1 MSGGAGK
8 RQKTTKE
15 YRSQERKLKRELKAV
30 QKKLSKSKS
39 KSRRD
44 DSKQS
49 DESASDSDS
58 DCWLESTSKH
68 GGDEEEDLN
77 KTKSQFTDSNKNKAL
92 IKTQSNDRT
101 NVFESIVSKDVGS
114 KNLVDDL
121 SGEQR
126 ASSVKAAAKIKNKR
140 RPTPVTLAHV
150 WGSKKNRKIKY
161 DNLRVLIDTGCSD
174 SLALFKYG
182 RNKK

>member
-1 MSGGAGK
+1 M
-8 RQKTTKE
+8 
-15 YRSQERKLKRELKAV
+15 
-30 QKKLSKSKS
+30 
-39 KSRRD
+39 
-44 DSKQS
+44 
-49 DESASDSDS
+49 
-58 DCWLESTSKH
+58 ESTSKH
-68 GGDEEEDLN
+68 GGNKEEDLN

-92 IKTQSNDRT
+92 IKTQSNDKT

-182 RNKK
+182 RNKKLKEQKRNSPLAAEFEKPNMKQKYCSHCQNSVQQKSSIGSSI